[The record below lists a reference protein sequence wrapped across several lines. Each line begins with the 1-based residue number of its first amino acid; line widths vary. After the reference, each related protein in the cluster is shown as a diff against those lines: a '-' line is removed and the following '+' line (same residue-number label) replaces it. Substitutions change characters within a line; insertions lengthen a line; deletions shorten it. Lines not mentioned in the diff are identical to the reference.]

1 MGEVMGLMNEGEKH
15 KLITQLVDKVWES
28 CTVKDDETHGAALWR
43 VTALLILT
51 PGCCLISIEGNFL
64 LFFFLLIFCC
74 YYYH

>member
-51 PGCCLISIEGNFL
+51 PGSRDFNRRKFSS
-64 LFFFLLIFCC
+64 FFF
-74 YYYH
+74 Y

>member
-51 PGCCLISIEGNFL
+51 PGSCDFNRKKFSF
-64 LFFFLLIFCC
+64 FFFLLIFC
-74 YYYH
+74 YY